1 MKCRPI
7 RWPGEWFREWPRG
20 WPGRALLVA
29 LSLGG
34 FGATGALGAAAF
46 GCASPPH
53 QPVHI
58 RRTTPR
64 LTPADLEPDAASAE
78 PRYIGWGEHTV
89 ATRLAEI
96 GDRARSRWKPYF
108 DRAGVSYP
116 PASAEIVVLK
126 RERRVEVYA
135 GQSPYALSFVRT
147 IAIEAASGGPGP
159 KLREGDRQVPEGIYE
174 IEKLN
179 PNSAYHVSM
188 RLSYPNAFDQRMGER
203 DRRPRLG
210 GDIMI
215 HGGSKSIGCVA
226 VGDIA
231 AEDLFVLSAD
241 AGLEHVSV
249 LIAPRDFRRT
259 GESEPAAGQPSWVH
273 ELYVDLSRS
282 LRILPAPVPIAAGRS
297 PEDTLASGTS
307 VH

>member
-1 MKCRPI
+1 MIGLCR
-7 RWPGEWFREWPRG
+7 RNRRFVKWSR
-20 WPGRALLVA
+20 RALLVA
-29 LSLGG
+29 LSLAGLS
-34 FGATGALGAAAF
+34 ATGVLGAAAF
-46 GCASPPH
+46 GCASTPH

-64 LTPADLEPDAASAE
+64 LTRADLEPGTAPE
-78 PRYIGWGEHTV
+78 PGYIGWGEHTV

-96 GDRARSRWKPYF
+96 GERTRGRWKPYF

-116 PASAEIVVLK
+116 PASVEIVVLK
-126 RERRVEVYA
+126 RERRVEIYA

-179 PNSAYHVSM
+179 PNSAFHVSM

-203 DRRPRLG
+203 DRRRRLG

-226 VGDIA
+226 VGDIP

-259 GESEPAAGQPSWVH
+259 GESEPAAGQPSWVQ
-273 ELYVDLSRS
+273 ELYAELSRS
-282 LRILPAPVPIAAGRS
+282 LRSLPAPVPLAAGRP
-297 PEDTLASGTS
+297 PEETLASGNS
-307 VH
+307 LH